1 MLGLNVARYVN
12 GIRMSNFTLVLGV
25 LALLLGIGG
34 MTGVDLPVFPV
45 LLILIGA
52 DILVK
57 VATRT
62 A

>member
-25 LALLLGIGG
+25 LALLLGIRG